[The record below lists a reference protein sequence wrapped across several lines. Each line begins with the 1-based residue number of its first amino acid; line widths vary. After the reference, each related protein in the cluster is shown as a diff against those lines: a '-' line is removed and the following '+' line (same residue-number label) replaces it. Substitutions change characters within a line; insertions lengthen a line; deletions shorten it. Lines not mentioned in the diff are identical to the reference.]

1 MFVWSANVARGT
13 DKSVVSL
20 PDFADWRDA
29 NRTFSGLAVA
39 QSVTYNLSGSDR
51 PVRVAA
57 SQVSANYFSLLGVS
71 PQIGRTFREGEDR
84 VGSPVVAVL
93 SHGLW
98 QRAFGAEAGVVGRDI
113 LLDGSPATVIGVMP
127 QGFEIQFGELWLPLT
142 TDPRS
147 GDRRGALGLRAWAP
161 GRRSDPDAGCC
172 RPCRDCCA
180 SRGGLPNDECR
191 LAGQPGF
198 ILRGGA
204 WTGIPVGAR
213 IARRVGSARA
223 SDCLCQCGQ
232 SATRSVCGV
241 AFRVGP
247 PNGTGRESAASRRSV
262 ADRKCH
268 TRPLRWDRGSCLCVW
283 RDVVCS

>member
-1 MFVWSANVARGT
+1 MLTLWRDVRFTFRSLAKNWTFTVAAVTALGLGIGATSTTFSFIRPFVTGLPMVDQQDRLMFVWSANVARGT

-147 GDRRGALGLRAWAP
+147 GDRK
-161 GRRSDPDAGCC
+161 
-172 RPCRDCCA
+172 
-180 SRGGLPNDECR
+180 
-191 LAGQPGF
+191 
-198 ILRGGA
+198 
-204 WTGIPVGAR
+204 
-213 IARRVGSARA
+213 GSARP
-223 SDCLCQCGQ
+223 SCLGAWQ
-232 SATRSVCGV
+232 TERPRRRLLPTLPRLL
-241 AFRVGP
+241 RV
-247 PNGTGRESAASRRSV
+247 SRRTTQRRMPAGGSTRFHSQRRCL
-262 ADRKCH
+262 DRNSG
-268 TRPLRWDRGSCLCVW
+268 W
-283 RDVVCS
+283 CSYCSACR